1 MAPASFT
8 TIKLRRPVQFGRDAE
23 PVTELELKATG
34 RALRELVVPMGAEGD
49 LSMMLVKPYDLALV
63 GLKMAG
69 VAGDKAFADLMDPR
83 DIWEVGQ
90 AVLGFT
96 LDARPTGSTASE

>member
-1 MAPASFT
+1 MASSFA

-34 RALRELVVPMGAEGD
+34 RALRDLVVPMGAEGD
-49 LSMMLVKPYDLALV
+49 LRMMMVKPYDLCLV
-63 GLKMAG
+63 GLRMAG
-69 VAGDKAFADLMDPR
+69 VAGDKAFVDQMDPR

-96 LDARPTGSTASE
+96 MDAPTSGSTPSE